1 MTGPTAQILSYVT
14 ALLIAITSIPVIIKV
29 SDLKNLYDQPDQRK
43 LHTRKTPALGGIGI
57 FAGLIMSLLFFGNF
71 VSFPQINVIACAV
84 IIMFFTGLKDDI
96 LVISPFKKF
105 MSQFFAAL
113 LLVTFGHFEVQN
125 FYGFLGIHELP
136 FFISHGISIIFIIA
150 IINGF
155 NLIDGIDGLC
165 GTIGVIVSITFGS
178 IFLLH
183 NDPGYA
189 LLAFSLAGALSGF
202 LFFNFP
208 PARIFMGDTG
218 SLIVGLVCSL
228 LAIHFLN
235 TNGAYHNSPVAL
247 QAPVAV
253 IFGIMIVP
261 IFDTLRV
268 FTIRIAKGRSPF
280 SPDRNHLHHMI
291 IDSGMS
297 HLQATIT
304 LALLNLSFV
313 LMVFYLNFIGNLYLI
328 ILSLSLILLFCSLF
342 RYIRNKRERTLH
354 QQHPTV

>member
-1 MTGPTAQILSYVT
+1 
-14 ALLIAITSIPVIIKV
+14 
-29 SDLKNLYDQPDQRK
+29 
-43 LHTRKTPALGGIGI
+43 
-57 FAGLIMSLLFFGNF
+57 
-71 VSFPQINVIACAV
+71 
-84 IIMFFTGLKDDI
+84 MFFTGLKDDI

-105 MSQFFAAL
+105 MSQLLAAL
-113 LLVTFGHFEVQN
+113 LLVAFGQFEIQS
-125 FYGFLGIHELP
+125 FYGFLGIHSLP
-136 FFISHGISIIFIIA
+136 PILSHAMSVVFIIA

-165 GTIGVIVSITFGS
+165 GTIGVIVSVTFGS

-183 NDPGYA
+183 NDLGYA

-228 LAIHFLN
+228 LAIRFLN
-235 TNGAYHNSPVAL
+235 TNPMYHNSALAL
-247 QAPVAV
+247 QAPIAI

-261 IFDTLRV
+261 IFDTARV

-280 SPDRNHLHHMI
+280 SPDRNHLHHML
-291 IDSGMS
+291 IDTGMS
-297 HLQATIT
+297 HLQATLT

-342 RYIRNKRERTLH
+342 RYIRNRRERTLH